1 MTVNLK
7 KLFKYLAASVFAALI
22 FVCFSGFTLTGS
34 AKIRYSG
41 KGTAAFSVISDAAEQ
56 EFRQAAQDYV
66 DGFTVRSGESDM
78 ITLEDVTKTE
88 NGYNVEVSFR
98 RLDKVKAMGEFFL
111 QKTSS
116 FVPETS
122 ETGEMIRNWE
132 AGMFAVT
139 ETIYYKSVAKS
150 VDIDVTT
157 VADGLRLYTAGGK
170 EIAVDVLDATR
181 RARAI
186 NPPPRR
192 SACWTWAAWKA

>member
-1 MTVNLK
+1 MAVNLK

-78 ITLEDVTKTE
+78 ITLEDVKKTE

-98 RLDKVKAMGEFFL
+98 RLDKVKAMANFSCR
-111 QKTSS
+111 K
-116 FVPETS
+116 
-122 ETGEMIRNWE
+122 
-132 AGMFAVT
+132 
-139 ETIYYKSVAKS
+139 
-150 VDIDVTT
+150 
-157 VADGLRLYTAGGK
+157 
-170 EIAVDVLDATR
+170 
-181 RARAI
+181 
-186 NPPPRR
+186 PPRSCPKQAKR
-192 SACWTWAAWKA
+192 AK